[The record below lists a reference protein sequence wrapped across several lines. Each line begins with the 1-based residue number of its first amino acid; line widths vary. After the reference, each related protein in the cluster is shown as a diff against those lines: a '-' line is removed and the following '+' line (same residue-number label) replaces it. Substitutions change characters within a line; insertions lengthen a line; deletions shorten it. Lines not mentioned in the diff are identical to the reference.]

1 MSQQLLKIPIDKEE
15 VNRLIIL
22 FHNGLYLPV
31 VAAAFQLT
39 IDTIDLADGEIN
51 MNAETTLNWLDNE
64 LTERDPDIYHKPIYN
79 RIIDA
84 LWKLRYYFRWKLF
97 PNGREDNVENL
108 FFYSYDMDTGTL
120 YLEYLREF

>member
-22 FHNGLYLPV
+22 FHDGLYLPV

-39 IDTIDLADGEIN
+39 IDTIDLADDEVNIN
-51 MNAETTLNWLDNE
+51 ADATLNWLDNE
-64 LTERDPDIYHKPIYN
+64 LTERDPDIYHKPIYT

-97 PNGREDNVENL
+97 PNGREENIENL
-108 FFYSYDMDTGTL
+108 FFYNYDKETGTL